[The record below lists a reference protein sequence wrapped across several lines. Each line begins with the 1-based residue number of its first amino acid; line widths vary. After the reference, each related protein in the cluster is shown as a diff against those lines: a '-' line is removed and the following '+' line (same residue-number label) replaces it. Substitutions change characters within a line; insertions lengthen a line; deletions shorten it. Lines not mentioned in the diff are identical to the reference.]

1 MSDFN
6 IIILEPILIVL
17 GLVAFAMWQF
27 RDLRKAR
34 EETQRRKLQEAERQ
48 RQRQRWDDG
57 DRGGAPPAAP
67 R

>member
-17 GLVAFAMWQF
+17 GLVVFTVWQF

-34 EETQRRKLQEAERQ
+34 EETQRRKLREAERQ
-48 RQRQRWDDG
+48 RAGQSPDA
-57 DRGGAPPAAP
+57 GGPPPASH
-67 R
+67 